1 MIIETEDYMN
11 IATFARHTGH
21 SAVWITQLIKMG
33 KIPYVLISGVKF
45 INYKEY
51 DKESR
56 SCENKDE
63 GCGEEGEQ
71 CCEACTEK

>member
-21 SAVWITQLIKMG
+21 TAVWITQLIKMG

-56 SCENKDE
+56 SSENQDE
-63 GCGEEGEQ
+63 GCSEEREWDE
-71 CCEACTEK
+71 EANLKF

>member
-1 MIIETEDYMN
+1 MIIETDDYMN
-11 IATFARHTGH
+11 IASFSRHIGH
-21 SAVWITQLIKMG
+21 SAVWITQLINRG
-33 KIPYVLISGVKF
+33 KIPYILISGVKF

-51 DKESR
+51 DKENS

-71 CCEACTEK
+71 NDEAHLKF